1 MSFEPSH
8 NNLSQ
13 KQTESQGEQ
22 KSNEND
28 LMQTING
35 TRLKLLSYNI
45 QVGIAS
51 TRPHHYVTQSWKHVL
66 PHAKQ
71 FKNLDSIS
79 EVISE
84 YDIVGLQEVDGG
96 SMRSEFVNQ
105 TEYLAHKAD
114 FPYWYHQTNRRLG
127 KIAQHSNGLLSQI
140 DPLDIHEHKLPGRV
154 PGRGAMM
161 VRFGEESNPLIVVL
175 LHLALGQRGRMLQ
188 LEYISQLV
196 NQYEHVIVMGDMN
209 CQPDSIEM
217 LSLMETAGLRAPLGE
232 LNTFPSW
239 RPTKKLDHIL
249 VSSSLMIENVKVL
262 DVACSDHLPIS
273 MEIVVPQ
280 AIRLVA

>member
-1 MSFEPSH
+1 MS
-8 NNLSQ
+8 
-13 KQTESQGEQ
+13 EQ
-22 KSNEND
+22 KNVTRTNAQPIS
-28 LMQTING
+28 G

-71 FKNLDSIS
+71 FENLDQIS
-79 EVISE
+79 DVISD

-96 SMRSEFVNQ
+96 SMRSEFINQ

-114 FPYWYHQTNRRLG
+114 FSYWYHQANRRLG

-140 DPLDIHEHKLPGRV
+140 DPLDIHEHKLPGPV
-154 PGRGAMM
+154 PGRGAMV

-175 LHLALGQRGRMLQ
+175 LHLALGQRGRMRQ
-188 LEYISQLV
+188 LEYISELV
-196 NQYEHVIVMGDMN
+196 HQYEHVVVMGDMN

-217 LSLMETAGLRAPLGE
+217 LSLMDNVGLRAPACD

-249 VSSSLMIENVKVL
+249 VSPSLIIENFNVL

-273 MEIVVPQ
+273 MEIIVPN
-280 AIRLVA
+280 AIQLVA